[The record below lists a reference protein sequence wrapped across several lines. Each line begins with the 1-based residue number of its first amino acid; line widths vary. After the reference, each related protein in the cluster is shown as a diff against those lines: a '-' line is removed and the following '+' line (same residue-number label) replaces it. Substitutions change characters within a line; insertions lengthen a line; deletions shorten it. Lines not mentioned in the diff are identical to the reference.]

1 MALPQIY
8 PIESVRVA
16 PGFAWPSWFAEAVA
30 SGAIT
35 TYEAGPLP
43 PQFGVWA
50 GKVFACCDVATS
62 DGVVRAGEGE
72 TIIRKPSGE
81 LEVRPSKS

>member
-1 MALPQIY
+1 LALPQIHR
-8 PIESVRVA
+8 IESVRVA

-35 TYEAGPLP
+35 TYQAGPLP

-62 DGVVRAGEGE
+62 DGVVRALDGE
-72 TIIRKPSGE
+72 TIIRKATGE
-81 LEVRPSKS
+81 FEVRSANT